1 MTSYLILTVYEAD
14 SEMNRSDQIT
24 VPADLWTTLDRDHE
38 GDQPIFVELGQE
50 GGVVGRLRPAI
61 PSEGLSNDSCRVPHW
76 MWMRLGCPAG
86 SDDECWVPLTPCDLP
101 TAGTLILRA
110 RREADVTE
118 SVDPVAMLTDALSGS
133 GGNLSWSCLS
143 TGAELPLACGTFD
156 VMEIRSLEDFP
167 VSAAT
172 ILDCDVNLEFVP
184 ALDAPASAS
193 APASANA
200 EPEPEP
206 EPPAPPVKAEET
218 KGFVPFSGVGR
229 RLGT

>member
-1 MTSYLILTVYEAD
+1 
-14 SEMNRSDQIT
+14 
-24 VPADLWTTLDRDHE
+24 
-38 GDQPIFVELGQE
+38 
-50 GGVVGRLRPAI
+50 
-61 PSEGLSNDSCRVPHW
+61 
-76 MWMRLGCPAG
+76 
-86 SDDECWVPLTPCDLP
+86 
-101 TAGTLILRA
+101 
-110 RREADVTE
+110 
-118 SVDPVAMLTDALSGS
+118 MLTDALSGS

>member
-1 MTSYLILTVYEAD
+1 MTSYLILTVYEPD

-38 GDQPIFVELGQE
+38 GGQPIFVELGE
-50 GGVVGRLRPAI
+50 GVVGRLRPAI

-76 MWMRLGCPAG
+76 MWLRLGCPAG
-86 SDDECWVPLTPCDLP
+86 SDDECWVPLTTCDLP
-101 TAGTLILRA
+101 TAGTLVLRA
-110 RREADVTE
+110 RREADVTG

-156 VMEIRSLEDFP
+156 VMEIRSLDDFP

-184 ALDAPASAS
+184 ALDSPAPA
-193 APASANA
+193 N
-200 EPEPEP
+200 PEPEP
-206 EPPAPPVKAEET
+206 EPLSATHATRVTES

-229 RLGT
+229 RLGS

>member
-1 MTSYLILTVYEAD
+1 MTSYLILTVYELGSD
-14 SEMNRSDQIT
+14 MNQSDQIT

-38 GDQPIFVELGQE
+38 GDQPIFVELG

-101 TAGTLILRA
+101 TAGTLVLRA
-110 RREADVTE
+110 RREADVTG

-156 VMEIRSLEDFP
+156 VMEIRSLDNVP

-184 ALDAPASAS
+184 ALDAP
-193 APASANA
+193 
-200 EPEPEP
+200 PEPEP
-206 EPPAPPVKAEET
+206 EPAPPVKAEET